1 MLTLAEL
8 DVDLVEDLLGQER
21 ATVGIVSQRDA
32 SVDEP
37 GFAELFEVG
46 TPSASSIAVA
56 STSRTP
62 PFSVSR
68 PSPKRE

>member
-1 MLTLAEL
+1 MWLCESRVSTAER
-8 DVDLVEDLLGQER
+8 VGLGSSLR
-21 ATVGIVSQRDA
+21 CSASPVSI
-32 SVDEP
+32 SEK
-37 GFAELFEVG
+37 LFEVG
-46 TPSASSIAVA
+46 TPSASSMAVA